1 MTSDFDTRL
10 GRDAQYV
17 YLLAR
22 HFPGRLSGID
32 ASTIERLI
40 EPVMKNRF
48 NTLSSS
54 YTILALGEYTRAIF
68 DGSDSGN
75 LTISA
80 TTNNAVELL
89 TEAARFA
96 RTDVGNSTSAIQIS
110 GGNGDDIYYVLSQ
123 TGFDA
128 TPPQDALSEG
138 LEIQRD
144 YLNDDGDP
152 VTSALIGDD
161 LTVRLRIRSTG
172 RPRSNV
178 AVVDMLPGG
187 FEVLTD
193 SVRREYGGWSADYTD
208 IREDRVVVYG
218 SFTDRLTELRYRV
231 RMTSAGAFVVPSAFA
246 GSMYDRSIQARTR
259 PGRFEV
265 RSVQ

>member
-17 YLLAR
+17 YLVAR
-22 HFPGRLSGID
+22 HFPDRLSAIGAGTIQKLID
-32 ASTIERLI
+32 
-40 EPVMKNRF
+40 PVMKNRF
-48 NTLSSS
+48 NTLSSA
-54 YTILALGEYTRAIF
+54 YTILALGEYTRAVF
-68 DGSDSGN
+68 GQPGSGP
-75 LTISA
+75 LTITA
-80 TTNNAVELL
+80 TANDGVEVLV
-89 TEAARFA
+89 EAARFA
-96 RTDVGNSTSAIQIS
+96 RTHVPNSTSDIQIS
-110 GGNGDDIYYVLSQ
+110 GSRGDDTYYVLSQ

-128 TPPQDALSEG
+128 SPPQDELSEG
-138 LEIQRD
+138 LEIQRV
-144 YLNDDGDP
+144 YLNDNGNA
-152 VTSALIGDD
+152 VTSAGIGEE

-187 FEVLTD
+187 FEVLSD
-193 SVRREYGGWSADYTD
+193 SVRRQYGGWYADYTD
-208 IREDRVVVYG
+208 VREDRVVVYG
-218 SFTDRLTELRYRV
+218 NFTDRLTEIQYRV
-231 RMTSAGAFVVPSAFA
+231 KLTSAGKFVLPSAFA